1 MWALYMRTMLLWH
14 SCIRMRSNVGIGDAE
29 KAQFAVSAWL
39 EMDKIE
45 EALNSHTCGIERA
58 FLFQGREY
66 LFKYV
71 FIVLLICRAHNFN

>member
-1 MWALYMRTMLLWH
+1 
-14 SCIRMRSNVGIGDAE
+14 MRSNGGIADAE

-71 FIVLLICRAHNFN
+71 CYRRCLIGRGDV